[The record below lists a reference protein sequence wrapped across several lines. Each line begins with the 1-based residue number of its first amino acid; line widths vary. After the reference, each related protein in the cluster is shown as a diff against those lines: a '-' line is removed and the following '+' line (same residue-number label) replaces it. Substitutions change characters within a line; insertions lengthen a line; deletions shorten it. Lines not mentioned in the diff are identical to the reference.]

1 MSLTAFCNTCLTAL
15 LCSSDMRCLIPGGD
29 RTHDLWLIIK
39 LPLFKGQS
47 IWRCGIRLYGNGT
60 TPVWSFSA
68 NLFCSTFQCQ
78 Q

>member
-1 MSLTAFCNTCLTAL
+1 MSLTVFCNFNRNTCLTAL
-15 LCSSDMRCLIPGGD
+15 LCSSDMR
-29 RTHDLWLIIK
+29 W
-39 LPLFKGQS
+39 S
-47 IWRCGIRLYGNGT
+47 IRRCGIRLYGNGT